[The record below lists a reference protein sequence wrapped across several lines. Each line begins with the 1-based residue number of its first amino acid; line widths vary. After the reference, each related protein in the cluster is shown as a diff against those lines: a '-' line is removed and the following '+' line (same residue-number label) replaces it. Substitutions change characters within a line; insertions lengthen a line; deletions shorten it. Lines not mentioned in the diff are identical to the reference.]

1 MKAFAALLIIVF
13 LFTGAKP
20 ASKSAAPIVNS
31 APLDNHYEQLPERL
45 DKLSEKMES
54 LSANVEKL
62 K

>member
-20 ASKSAAPIVNS
+20 ASKSAAPVVKT

-45 DKLSEKMES
+45 DKLSENMEALSTKVKS
-54 LSANVEKL
+54 L
-62 K
+62 